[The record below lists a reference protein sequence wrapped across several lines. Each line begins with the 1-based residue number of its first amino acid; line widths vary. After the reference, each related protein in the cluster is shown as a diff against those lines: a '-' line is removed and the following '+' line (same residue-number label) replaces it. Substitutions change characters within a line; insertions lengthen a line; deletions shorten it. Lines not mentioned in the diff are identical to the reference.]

1 MIVEKIAV
9 WLYSPGYSND
19 NNPFYCDDC
28 VTSVDDEPCSCNL
41 DSIIE
46 DGKPKGIE
54 NVDFKWYDLRN
65 HPYYKANPNKFDILP
80 EDEKYHNYY
89 YTLDEK
95 KDHILV
101 VNFLIVK
108 MDLINKF
115 RIDV

>member
-1 MIVEKIAV
+1 MKELCDCGKIAV

-19 NNPFYCDDC
+19 DNPFYCDDC

-41 DSIIE
+41 YSIIE

-95 KDHILV
+95 KRPYPCCEFSYSEDG
-101 VNFLIVK
+101 FDK
-108 MDLINKF
+108 
-115 RIDV
+115 